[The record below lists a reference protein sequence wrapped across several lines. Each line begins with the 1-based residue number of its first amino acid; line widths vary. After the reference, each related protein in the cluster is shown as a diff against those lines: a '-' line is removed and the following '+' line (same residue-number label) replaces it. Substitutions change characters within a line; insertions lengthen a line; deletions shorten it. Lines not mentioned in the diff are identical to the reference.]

1 MLIPTDQ
8 HEAAVGDLLEEFSD
22 RARVSE
28 LMTAR
33 RWFWHQTW
41 KTIGHFLLG
50 QFRETP
56 VATAATIVSALFL
69 LYYAAVPANLAIQ
82 AILANYNPYDYVNAT
97 AFWFFF
103 NIPIA
108 GILTP
113 LLIGWLTST
122 ISKGRET
129 AVMLS
134 VSLVGAAPFACVILA
149 AGWYQQ
155 HPPPW
160 FRYFSTPPGR
170 LPWAFFRGLVLRTL
184 LPPVS
189 FLIGGMLG
197 KLTRG
202 HPKAFLPTAGPTKTH
217 NGWSGREAGRRSN
230 SRAQ

>member
-1 MLIPTDQ
+1 MPPRLALSLLKMLIPTDQ

-97 AFWFFF
+97 TF
-103 NIPIA
+103 
-108 GILTP
+108 
-113 LLIGWLTST
+113 
-122 ISKGRET
+122 
-129 AVMLS
+129 
-134 VSLVGAAPFACVILA
+134 
-149 AGWYQQ
+149 
-155 HPPPW
+155 
-160 FRYFSTPPGR
+160 
-170 LPWAFFRGLVLRTL
+170 
-184 LPPVS
+184 
-189 FLIGGMLG
+189 
-197 KLTRG
+197 
-202 HPKAFLPTAGPTKTH
+202 
-217 NGWSGREAGRRSN
+217 
-230 SRAQ
+230 